1 VIDEL
6 ADPLIHL
13 VRNSVDHGIELPAVR
28 QKQGKP
34 PAGLVSINARPDENQ
49 ILVELRDDGRGID
62 VARVR
67 DVAVSRGLMTAD
79 AAQRTADADLLDLI
93 FLPGFS
99 TAERIT
105 EVSGRGV
112 GMDIVRSR
120 IERVNGSVTVSSV
133 PGEGTSFV
141 IRLPLTLAI
150 IRGLLVTLR
159 QQPYAIP
166 LTVVAEVLR
175 IPRED
180 VRSVGRRPAIE
191 LRGEI
196 LPLVWLEELLAIP
209 PRDGEDP
216 NLVAVSVRLAGR
228 RVGIVVD
235 GLIGEQDVV
244 IKPIGAF
251 LGKARGIA
259 GATILVDG
267 RVCPILNVAGLLA
280 ASSVAISR
288 SDESEAAAISQEGR
302 S

>member
-1 VIDEL
+1 
-6 ADPLIHL
+6 
-13 VRNSVDHGIELPAVR
+13 
-28 QKQGKP
+28 
-34 PAGLVSINARPDENQ
+34 
-49 ILVELRDDGRGID
+49 
-62 VARVR
+62 
-67 DVAVSRGLMTAD
+67 MTAD
-79 AAQRTADADLLDLI
+79 AAQRAADADLLDLI

-99 TAERIT
+99 TTERVT

-141 IRLPLTLAI
+141 VRLPLTLAI

-159 QQPYAIP
+159 QRPYAIP
-166 LTVVAEVLR
+166 LTSVAEVLR
-175 IPRED
+175 IPRDE

-191 LRGEI
+191 LRGEV
-196 LPLVWLEELLAIP
+196 LPLVWLDELLAVP
-209 PRDGEDP
+209 PRDTEDP
-216 NLVAVSVRLAGR
+216 NLVAVSIRVGGR

-235 GLIGEQDVV
+235 SLIGEQDVV
-244 IKPIGAF
+244 IKPVGAF

-280 ASSVAISR
+280 ASSASLSR
-288 SDESEAAAISQEGR
+288 SDESAAAISQEER